1 MATVVLMTTAQEV
14 TVTAVPLAND
24 PMTSM
29 VTIEI
34 IGAIETI
41 MTGKQEGL
49 YIKATLCDFFYFEM
63 NNLNKE
69 RLYHKTIF
77 QTMFLPYLKWVNFP

>member
-49 YIKATLCDFFYFEM
+49 FVKAKPCDFF
-63 NNLNKE
+63 
-69 RLYHKTIF
+69 
-77 QTMFLPYLKWVNFP
+77 